1 MKYIPLLFVLLTIGT
16 VGCATSSIEELT
28 AEAKECVDTSTNLA
42 GVIGATS
49 EQRTVCWA
57 DANKKLESMAKRAK
71 ELEEMEAG
79 KCPLGT
85 TKWCTKRGIGPE
97 SCSCVS
103 NWEARRVFE
112 RIWY

>member
-1 MKYIPLLFVLLTIGT
+1 MKLLLFVLVTIGT
-16 VGCATSSIEELT
+16 VGCVSSQERIIELS

-71 ELEEMEAG
+71 ELEEMEAA
-79 KCPLGT
+79 KCPRGT